1 MFICSIFPIQLEKW
15 NSEYYELIATS
26 NKRFYGGQNCIQ
38 IFGITKKKNKHGF
51 WFFIKKTISDVSC
64 SRKVDSIIKLNDDY
78 IGIGLQSYDD
88 NMDNGIAILDINKNQ
103 IVRKIIGLNIGSL
116 NKSYINNN
124 YIIFTTNETKTIK
137 KSNLIKLF
145 KIRNIFK
152 DSLSKEKNKII
163 FQLKSGFTCIEEI
176 SCKNG
181 DDIIY
186 AAANDKS
193 FYIIYLKNS

>member
-15 NSEYYELIATS
+15 NSKYYEFMATS
-26 NKRFYGGQNCIQ
+26 NKKFYGGQNCIQ
-38 IFGITKKKNKHGF
+38 IFGITKKQNKHGF
-51 WFFIKKTISDVSC
+51 WFFIKETISDVSC

-88 NMDNGIAILDINKNQ
+88 NMVNGIAILDINKNQ

-124 YIIFTTNETKTIK
+124 YIIFTTNETTDIK
-137 KSNLIKLF
+137 KSNLIKLY
-145 KIRNIFK
+145 KIGNIFK
-152 DSLSKEKNKII
+152 DSLPKEKDKII

-176 SCKNG
+176 SYKDG
-181 DDIIY
+181 DIIY
-186 AAANDKS
+186 ATANNKS
-193 FYIIYLKNS
+193 LYIIYI